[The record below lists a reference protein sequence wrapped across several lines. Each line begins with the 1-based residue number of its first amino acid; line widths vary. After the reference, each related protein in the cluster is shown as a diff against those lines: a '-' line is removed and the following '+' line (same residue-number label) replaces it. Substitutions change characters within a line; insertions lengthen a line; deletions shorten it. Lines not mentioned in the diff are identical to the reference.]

1 MDSSEVD
8 DEGEEVYSETD
19 SEGEAAYSE
28 ADEDGLVVEEEPL
41 SVESIEHFKNWLDEY
56 WDESC
61 LYNYFV

>member
-56 WDESC
+56 
-61 LYNYFV
+61 